1 MAQLCNTELYSNVPQ
16 QGTWTTCFQPHLE
29 LEVSPVPRFPG
40 WNVRQEFGDVTSTW
54 HSEKAM
60 FEFKRCLSHLN
71 MTIKK
76 IKDISKHPP
85 LAGRSAGFELRV
97 AWLVL
102 CTGTAAEVTGTN
114 DWRSDLSQTTLWDDP
129 TQQGPPPACC
139 PAHWGVEAVS
149 NWENRRAR
157 ICVFNR
163 KTHPYMRICWP
174 RCHLPFNLWWKSFNL
189 VMVQIEHSEVL

>member
-1 MAQLCNTELYSNVPQ
+1 MDNLFPATSRTWSFASAPIPWVKCKARVWWCNLRMAQWKGNVWVQ
-16 QGTWTTCFQPHLE
+16 MLS
-29 LEVSPVPRFPG
+29 VS
-40 WNVRQEFGDVTSTW
+40 
-54 HSEKAM
+54 
-60 FEFKRCLSHLN
+60 FKYDLKQL
-71 MTIKK
+71 
-76 IKDISKHPP
+76 KDILKHPP
-85 LAGRSAGFELRV
+85 LADWSAGFEPRV

-157 ICVFNR
+157 IWVFNR
-163 KTHPYMRICWP
+163 KTHPYTRIWG
-174 RCHLPFNLWWKSFNL
+174 RRLPFNLWWKSFNL